1 MSNRIKLS
9 VYLFIILLI
18 IAAYHDLNP
27 DELNPKLISE
37 NSPSS
42 NYANKSLNF
51 QVISYQIQ
59 PNEQFLSI
67 IEKLN
72 PNSVIYIDQFIN
84 DFQALNPTANIYQLE
99 TAHIYLFPI
108 YD

>member
-1 MSNRIKLS
+1 MSNRLKFS
-9 VYLFIILLI
+9 AYLFIILLI
-18 IAAYHDLNP
+18 IATYHDLNQN
-27 DELNPKLISE
+27 ELNTKLISE
-37 NSPSS
+37 NSSSS

-67 IEKLN
+67 MEKLN
-72 PNSVIYIDQFIN
+72 TNSVINIDQFVN
-84 DFQALNPTANIYQLE
+84 DFQALNPTANIYHLE
-99 TAHIYLFPI
+99 TEQIYLFPL